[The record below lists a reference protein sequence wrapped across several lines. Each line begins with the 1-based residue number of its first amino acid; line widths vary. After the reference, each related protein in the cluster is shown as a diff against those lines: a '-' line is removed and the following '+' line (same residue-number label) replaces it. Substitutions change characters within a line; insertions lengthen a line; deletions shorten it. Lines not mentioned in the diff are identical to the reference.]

1 MKSSVDLSQYRL
13 SPEQLRWVCS
23 PDVFSFE
30 CTDELEELEG
40 FLGQERA
47 LSSIEFGLRMEKS
60 GYNLFVVGPTGTGR
74 ASAVKKCIERL
85 VKEKKE
91 KGTLP
96 EINDWCYVFNFDNPD
111 RPQVLRLPRGEGKV
125 LSHLLDELL
134 KNLRDAIPKTFA
146 GDEYKN
152 QKQILIDEQQRKN
165 RQIIQELEKKAL
177 EERFAFRMT
186 SMGPILVPLVDG
198 KPMTQEQYLALTDEE
213 KELIET
219 KRQELLAQISDAFD
233 KIHQL
238 EVDLK
243 NKIAELDRRV
253 AEFAIN
259 PLFKEPIDKYNSYPE
274 VLKFLESL
282 QNFTLSYLHIFR
294 DASET
299 PQQLPQLLPYQRMQD
314 PFLPFKIN
322 VFVDNSSLED
332 PPVILETHPNWTN
345 LFGKIE
351 RRAFMGAYFSDHTM
365 LKSGSLHQA
374 NGGYI
379 IMYFRD
385 LITNPGSWEGL
396 KRALKN
402 QEIRLEDPFEQ
413 FGIIAPQGLRPDPL
427 PFNAKVIIIGDEYY
441 YRLLTL
447 VDENFRDLFKI
458 KADFD
463 YQVRREEEVLHSF
476 ACFVNN
482 CCKEEGLLPFDRTGV
497 AKVLEYGAR
506 AVSHQKK
513 LSSQFG
519 FMKDILVEADFWARE
534 EGKDRV
540 YDHHVQKAIQERKKR
555 LSLMADHL
563 QEAILED
570 VLLIDTQG
578 SVVGQINGL
587 AVYDLGDYS
596 FGRPSRI
603 TARTYLGKQGVVNIE
618 RESRL
623 SGRIHDKGVLIL
635 GGYLGYKYAQ
645 NKPLSLAASICFEQS
660 YEGVEGDSAS
670 LAETCAVLSSLA
682 EVPIRQDIAVTGSI
696 NQKGE
701 VQAIGGVNQKIE
713 GFFRTAKGKGLTGEQ
728 GVIIPRSNIQNL
740 MLEEEVVEAVREG
753 IFNIYAV
760 SAVDQAMEILTGL
773 PAGEKK
779 SDGTFEEGTL
789 NCLVDEKLAKTI
801 ELLKHFEEKEG
812 EKKEENNQE
821 NKEG

>member
-1 MKSSVDLSQYRL
+1 
-13 SPEQLRWVCS
+13 
-23 PDVFSFE
+23 
-30 CTDELEELEG
+30 
-40 FLGQERA
+40 
-47 LSSIEFGLRMEKS
+47 
-60 GYNLFVVGPTGTGR
+60 
-74 ASAVKKCIERL
+74 
-85 VKEKKE
+85 
-91 KGTLP
+91 
-96 EINDWCYVFNFDNPD
+96 
-111 RPQVLRLPRGEGKV
+111 
-125 LSHLLDELL
+125 L

-177 EERFAFRMT
+177 EEGFAFRMT
-186 SMGPILVPLVDG
+186 SMGPILVPLVGG
-198 KPMTQEQYLALTDEE
+198 KPMTQEQYLALADEE
-213 KELIET
+213 KEVIET

-259 PLFKEPIDKYNSYPE
+259 PLFKELVNKYNSYPE

-282 QNFTLSYLHIFR
+282 RNFTLSYLHIFR
-294 DASET
+294 DTSET

-332 PPVILETHPNWTN
+332 PPVILETHPNWSN
-345 LFGKIE
+345 LFGRIE

-379 IMYFRD
+379 IIYFRD
-385 LITNPGSWEGL
+385 LIANPGSWEGL
-396 KRALKN
+396 KRTLKN

-427 PFNAKVIIIGDEYY
+427 PFSAKVIIIGDEYY

-463 YQVRREEEVLHSF
+463 YQVQREEEVLHSF

-482 CCKEEGLLPFDRTGV
+482 CCKEEGLLPFDRSGV

-645 NKPLSLAASICFEQS
+645 NKPLSVAASICFEQS

-682 EVPIRQDIAVTGSI
+682 EAPIRQDIAVTGSI

-753 IFNIYAV
+753 NFHIYAV
-760 SAVDQAMEILTGL
+760 STVDQAMEILTGL
-773 PAGEKK
+773 PSGEKK
-779 SDGTFEEGTL
+779 PDGTFEKGTL
-789 NCLVDEKLAKTI
+789 NWLVDEKLAKTI
-801 ELLKHFEEKEG
+801 ELLRSFEEKEG
-812 EKKEENNQE
+812 EKKEENTKE
-821 NKEG
+821 NKEE